1 MDRSVVWAEPLHRC
15 MLVLTCTLLLCEV
28 IAGRLCNSLMNTV
41 DSFHTLYILIDMISS
56 QRGSEENPGI
66 SAQPRTTEPGEE
78 SCPNLCAEES
88 HTSPLSD
95 GSQYARIRLQPV
107 GGLISALMLSS
118 LCVSFSFHIFS
129 HTLQPQPIQRPLL
142 ATAVGAWSLLFNLL
156 LLVWRRARQTDAGD
170 KDLRKGGTE
179 APLTPAGS
187 PQGRVL
193 MFCNPGVS
201 SVLHPDSQ
209 DQTFPPQN
217 ISVSHDSSHTEMFRA
232 EPQSS
237 RGSAH
242 TAGDMSEC
250 IRNIITV
257 FHSLLGSALILLN
270 GLLHLLSTRFQEN
283 WGVTVYLDPGFSM
296 LTTLVLLAVVVP
308 ELRRHVFLLLQAS
321 PAGLSTEELAV
332 EIRGVPGVLD
342 VHELHVWQLT
352 ETCIVASVHVYWPS
366 SLSALEC
373 SQLLR
378 SITEV
383 LRRFGVKHWTIQP
396 EFLTFDPEDAA
407 LRPDCALHCGKAC
420 VRKMCCLPPEEHFS
434 STTVHVT
441 HS

>member
-1 MDRSVVWAEPLHRC
+1 
-15 MLVLTCTLLLCEV
+15 
-28 IAGRLCNSLMNTV
+28 
-41 DSFHTLYILIDMISS
+41 
-56 QRGSEENPGI
+56 
-66 SAQPRTTEPGEE
+66 
-78 SCPNLCAEES
+78 
-88 HTSPLSD
+88 
-95 GSQYARIRLQPV
+95 
-107 GGLISALMLSS
+107 
-118 LCVSFSFHIFS
+118 
-129 HTLQPQPIQRPLL
+129 
-142 ATAVGAWSLLFNLL
+142 
-156 LLVWRRARQTDAGD
+156 
-170 KDLRKGGTE
+170 
-179 APLTPAGS
+179 
-187 PQGRVL
+187 

-201 SVLHPDSQ
+201 GVLHRDSQ
-209 DQTFPPQN
+209 DQTFPPHN
-217 ISVSHDSSHTEMFRA
+217 ISLSHDA
-232 EPQSS
+232 
-237 RGSAH
+237 
-242 TAGDMSEC
+242 AGDMSEC

-270 GLLHLLSTRFQEN
+270 GLLHLLSVRFQES

-332 EIRGVPGVLD
+332 EIRGVPGVLA
-342 VHELHVWQLT
+342 VHELHVWQLS
-352 ETCIVASVHVYWPS
+352 ETCVVASVHVYWPS

-383 LRRFGVKHWTIQP
+383 LRRYGVKRWTVQP

-420 VRKMCCLPPEEHFS
+420 VRKMCCLPPEERFS

>member
-1 MDRSVVWAEPLHRC
+1 MDRSAVWAEPLHRC

-28 IAGRLCNSLMNTV
+28 IAGHLCNSLMNTV
-41 DSFHTLYILIDMISS
+41 DSFHTLYILIDMITS
-56 QRGSEENPGI
+56 QRGSEENPGV
-66 SAQPRTTEPGEE
+66 STQPRTTESGEE

-129 HTLQPQPIQRPLL
+129 HTLQPQPIQHPLL
-142 ATAVGAWSLLFNLL
+142 ATAVGACSLLFNLL
-156 LLVWRRARQTDAGD
+156 LLVWRRARRTDAGD

-193 MFCNPGVS
+193 MFCNPGVP

-209 DQTFPPQN
+209 DQTFPPHN
-217 ISVSHDSSHTEMFRA
+217 ISVSHDA
-232 EPQSS
+232 
-237 RGSAH
+237 
-242 TAGDMSEC
+242 AGDISEC

-270 GLLHLLSTRFQEN
+270 GLLHLLSVRFQES

-296 LTTLVLLAVVVP
+296 LTTLVLIAVVVP
-308 ELRRHVFLLLQAS
+308 ELRRHVFLLLQAC

-332 EIRGVPGVLD
+332 EIGGVPGVLA

-383 LRRFGVKHWTIQP
+383 LRRFGVKRCTIQP

-420 VRKMCCLPPEEHFS
+420 VRKMCCLPPEERFS
-434 STTVHVT
+434 STSVHVT